1 MRHRN
6 HRHSLGVTKEHR
18 EALMANLSAALFR
31 HGRIQTTLAKAKALR
46 PFAEKIVTLAKKA
59 AATED
64 ASRQL
69 HYRRIALA
77 RVRDKAAVKQLF
89 NERVEEFT
97 DRTGGYVRIYKLIPR
112 ESDGAPMAIVELIEA
127 ADEGYSKPKRS
138 RKSSRK
144 GKGKAQ
150 RGAEESS
157 VAVAEP
163 ETDQSGAAEAGSDNE
178 QSGAAVT
185 ASADAELP
193 AAGESAVEPAASTE
207 APSAEDAPT
216 EAEKKD

>member
-18 EALMANLSAALFR
+18 EALMANLAAALFR

-59 AATED
+59 AATD
-64 ASRQL
+64 DVSRKL

-89 NERVEEFT
+89 DERVTEFT
-97 DRTGGYVRIYKLIPR
+97 ERSGGYVRIYKMIPR
-112 ESDGAPMAIVELIEA
+112 ASDGAPMGIVELIEA

-138 RKSSRK
+138 RKPSKKS
-144 GKGKAQ
+144 KAKQ
-150 RGAEESS
+150 AAAEEAP
-157 VAVAEP
+157 VAVEEAPAAVEEP
-163 ETDQSGAAEAGSDNE
+163 SAAVDEPPAAVEESPAEAE
-178 QSGAAVT
+178 ATEPQSV
-185 ASADAELP
+185 
-193 AAGESAVEPAASTE
+193 
-207 APSAEDAPT
+207 EDAPAD
-216 EAEKKD
+216 EEKKD